1 MVPQPPAAPPLE
13 QIEADVA
20 RALAEDIGS
29 GDVTAALLP
38 HFAPEASQGGQR
50 HACIQQVLQPFTV
63 AQKQL
68 PCHGAF
74 AHQAALLFK

>member
-1 MVPQPPAAPPLE
+1 MPLKLYYFI
-13 QIEADVA
+13 QICYTIFQLPDQMDKI
-20 RALAEDIGS
+20 LH
-29 GDVTAALLP
+29 VTAALLP
-38 HFAPEASQGGQR
+38 HFAPEASQGGKR
-50 HACIQQVLQPFTV
+50 HACIKQVLQPFTV